1 MSMQR
6 DIVIGRVLCVLFG
19 TSLVLQACTPEPAPA
34 PPPPSV
40 ITTQVVEQTVPIV
53 SEWVGE
59 TVGSVTTEV
68 RARVEGIVEQVVYDE
83 GARVSAGQI
92 LYRIDPAMYVARRNQ
107 SMAELSIAESQLARA
122 RADVERYR
130 PLVEARA
137 LAREEYDNA
146 VAIQRAAEA
155 SVQAARAVVQS
166 RDLEVDYATVRAPI
180 SGIAGRSNV
189 QRGALVGRGDNTL
202 LTTISTIHP
211 MRVRFT
217 MSEQQLLDFR
227 RRHVDSDA
235 RSLTLQLVLSDG
247 TVYEHSG
254 RLLLADNAVDAA
266 TGTLLLEAEF
276 PNPKGFLQPGLFAR
290 IRARTQRIDRAV
302 VVPQRAIAE
311 LQGQAR
317 VVVVSDSNVVSY
329 RPVTVGARI
338 GSASVITSGLRTGER
353 VVIEGLQRIREGLEV
368 SPTDSTLNVDALLG
382 DI

>member
-1 MSMQR
+1 M
-6 DIVIGRVLCVLFG
+6 
-19 TSLVLQACTPEPAPA
+19 
-34 PPPPSV
+34 
-40 ITTQVVEQTVPIV
+40 ITTLVTEQTVPVV

-68 RARVEGIVEQVVYDE
+68 RARVEGIVEQVVYTE
-83 GARVSAGQI
+83 GSRVVAGQV
-92 LYRIDPAMYVARRNQ
+92 LYRIDPAIYVARQNQ
-107 SMAELSIAESQLARA
+107 SMAELAKAESELARA
-122 RADVERYR
+122 RADVERYK

-146 VAIQRAAEA
+146 LAAQRAAEA
-155 SVQAARAVVQS
+155 SVQAAKAVVQS
-166 RDLEVDYATVRAPI
+166 RALEVDYATVRAPI
-180 SGIAGRSNV
+180 SGVAGRSQV

-202 LTTISTIHP
+202 LTTISAIHP

-217 MSEQQLLDFR
+217 MSEQQLLEFR

-247 TVYEHSG
+247 VVYEHPG

-276 PNPKGFLQPGLFAR
+276 PNPQGFLQPGLFAR

-302 VVPQRAIAE
+302 VLPQRALAE

-329 RPVTVGARI
+329 RTVTVGARI
-338 GSASVITSGLRTGER
+338 GSAMIITSGLQTGDR
-353 VVIEGLQRIREGLEV
+353 VVIEGLQRIREGLQV
-368 SPTDSTLNVDALLG
+368 APTDSTLSIDTLLG
-382 DI
+382 HL

>member
-1 MSMQR
+1 MQR
-6 DIVIGRVLCVLFG
+6 HILLALLCSGLM
-19 TSLVLQACTPEPAPA
+19 SHACAPDSAQLPE
-34 PPPPSV
+34 PPSV
-40 ITTQVVEQTVPIV
+40 ITTLVTEQTVPVV

-68 RARVEGIVEQVVYDE
+68 RARVEGIVEQVVYTE
-83 GARVSAGQI
+83 GSRVVVGQV
-92 LYRIDPAMYVARRNQ
+92 LYRIDPAIYVARQNQ
-107 SMAELSIAESQLARA
+107 SMAELAKAESELARA
-122 RADVERYR
+122 RADVERYK

-146 VAIQRAAEA
+146 LAVQRAAEA
-155 SVQAARAVVQS
+155 SVQAAKAVVQS
-166 RDLEVDYATVRAPI
+166 RALEVDYATVRAPI
-180 SGIAGRSNV
+180 SGVAGRSQV

-202 LTTISTIHP
+202 LTTISAIHP

-217 MSEQQLLDFR
+217 MSEQQLLEFR

-247 TVYEHSG
+247 VVYEHPG

-276 PNPKGFLQPGLFAR
+276 PNPQGFLQPGLFAR

-302 VVPQRAIAE
+302 VLPQRALAE

-329 RPVTVGARI
+329 RTVTVGARI
-338 GSASVITSGLRTGER
+338 GSATIITSGLQSGER
-353 VVIEGLQRIREGLEV
+353 VVIEGLQRIREGLQV
-368 SPTDSTLNVDALLG
+368 APTDSTLSIDTLLG
-382 DI
+382 HP